1 MTCLSLLSFTHRN
14 ELRKIY
20 PHDTMLNDIKSI
32 VINIKEKVC
41 DILFPQ
47 SLLINTFIHK

>member
-1 MTCLSLLSFTHRN
+1 MTCLTLSFTYKN
-14 ELRKIY
+14 YLRKMY

-32 VINIKEKVC
+32 VINIKENVC

-47 SLLINTFIHK
+47 SLLMNNKL